1 MTVNLN
7 QALDEKRKR
16 KKGSQKVPATK
27 QTRKRRKIQG
37 HEQSIRNER
46 KEGPTYCPGIAIGPD
61 GDHNPTDLHEIPDP
75 AIMVDQS
82 SPVNKDDGI
91 SMVVF
96 DLETTGFGKR

>member
-1 MTVNLN
+1 MN

-16 KKGSQKVPATK
+16 KKESQKAPATK
-27 QTRKRRKIQG
+27 KNRKKRKIQG
-37 HEQSIRNER
+37 YEQSIINET

-61 GDHNPTDLHEIPDP
+61 GDHNHTNLHEIPDP

-82 SPVNKDDGI
+82 SPVNKDNGI
-91 SMVVF
+91 SMVIF

>member
-1 MTVNLN
+1 MEGPNRQKN
-7 QALDEKRKR
+7 GQFSSRKY
-16 KKGSQKVPATK
+16 
-27 QTRKRRKIQG
+27 TRKSRK
-37 HEQSIRNER
+37 
-46 KEGPTYCPGIAIGPD
+46 AIGPD

-75 AIMVDQS
+75 AIMVDQL